1 MRFTAKGFSEAG
13 RGKPNQDAFLIK
25 SIDDNT
31 LVIAIADGMGGTY
44 GGDIASKLAIDVISE
59 QINTQSGSIS
69 SLFSKVKSAIQEK
82 ALETPDF
89 ERMGTTLTLALIQD
103 NNVTLGHVGDS
114 RLYHLR
120 ANGIVSKT
128 KDQTEVQKLL
138 DDGIL
143 TKERAKNYHRRN
155 VLLSVLTS
163 SRDYE
168 LQMDTFKVEV
178 GDRLVLM
185 TDGAY
190 SLILKKELRDLSL
203 NSSSIDDYLYSI
215 RKMIVSRPIRDDYT
229 VVALEAN
236 Y

>member
-1 MRFTAKGFSEAG
+1 MRFSANGFSEAG

-25 SIDDNT
+25 LIDDNT

-44 GGDIASKLAIDVISE
+44 GGDIASKLAIDVVSKQFDIR
-59 QINTQSGSIS
+59 NTSIPS
-69 SLFSKVKSAIQEK
+69 IFREVKSAIDNK
-82 ALETPDF
+82 VLEIP
-89 ERMGTTLTLALIQD
+89 ELNKMGTTLTLALVH
-103 NNVTLGHVGDS
+103 NNSVTIGHVGDT

-120 ANGIVSKT
+120 EAGIISKT

-155 VLLSVLTS
+155 VLLSVITS
-163 SRDYE
+163 ARDYE
-168 LQMDTFKVEV
+168 LQTETFNIEL

-190 SLILKKELRDLSL
+190 SLVLKKELRDLSL
-203 NSSSIDDYLYSI
+203 ASNCVDGYLDNI
-215 RKMIVSRPIRDDYT
+215 REIIKNRPIRDDYT
-229 VVALEAN
+229 VVVIEAIG
-236 Y
+236 